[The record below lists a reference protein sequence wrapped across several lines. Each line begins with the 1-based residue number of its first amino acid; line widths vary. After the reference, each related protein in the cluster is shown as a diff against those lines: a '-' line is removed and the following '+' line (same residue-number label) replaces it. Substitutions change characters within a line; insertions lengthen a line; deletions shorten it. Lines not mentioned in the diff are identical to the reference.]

1 MRCRWRR
8 GSGCARARG
17 LDRKHAERKRERRRV
32 QRGGGPRARGSRLRA
47 TRRDDRDRR
56 RRRCAVGRVGLT
68 SEPSQGAFLARASGR
83 LCPGRCDSA
92 TSSRLADHARARRAR
107 RLGDRGSETRRVAR
121 PSEAGTPSSRSRS
134 RDDARRVV
142 SARRRRVTA
151 EAASKD
157 RARHQRKGGT
167 VAQEITPAPPTVR
180 SQAHDVQ
187 RSRRQL
193 YHVCLEVHAVQQS
206 SFGASER
213 REVNCARRGA
223 RRDFA
228 AARSRRAR
236 SGPLARLAMKRRTR
250 LLGLGRQALSE

>member
-1 MRCRWRR
+1 MPSASESVAAFNAAAARALAAAVCTPLAATTAI
-8 GSGCARARG
+8 GDVDGAPSGAWGLIQSRARARFS
-17 LDRKHAERKRERRRV
+17 
-32 QRGGGPRARGSRLRA
+32 RARQEDRVLADA
-47 TRRDDRDRR
+47 TPRR
-56 RRRCAVGRVGLT
+56 RRDSRTIPMTA
-68 SEPSQGAFLARASGR
+68 ARGVWEMGI
-83 LCPGRCDSA
+83 L
-92 TSSRLADHARARRAR
+92 
-107 RLGDRGSETRRVAR
+107 ETRRAAR

-180 SQAHDVQ
+180 SQAHDVK

-250 LLGLGRQALSE
+250 LLGLGRQALSEGAAL